1 MREKYWTRHN
11 NLRID
16 RLGSAAA
23 QAAGGA
29 VILGVIRLGD
39 ARLEAKVLSDQWL
52 LDQTH
57 VAAEIAGRMIVAV
70 ATRRVAGASE
80 KIFLS
85 TLPQPTRI
93 SSGCAASSPPNPR
106 SIPVEGRL
114 RGMTTKAMRRKTS
127 FHSRRVS

>member
-1 MREKYWTRHN
+1 MLVWQFDMREEYWIRYN

-16 RLGSAAA
+16 RLGSVAV

-29 VILGVIRLGD
+29 VILGVVRLGD

-52 LDQTH
+52 GDQTH

-80 KIFLS
+80 RKFHS
-85 TLPQPTRI
+85 TLPHLFGVRRFL
-93 SSGCAASSPPNPR
+93 AAEPPVNPC
-106 SIPVEGRL
+106 
-114 RGMTTKAMRRKTS
+114 
-127 FHSRRVS
+127 